1 MNKKKVNEYLNYAYD
16 AISLSGILDKQ
27 TKKVKKSFRSQ
38 ISAFG
43 ASISMGSPKA
53 AIAFFSKQ
61 GGSKTERPK
70 ILYAIYLTL
79 NKDTI
84 QNDENKSFNDESSN
98 SIVSDNEEDK
108 NSDGTTLNKDEKNS
122 AEKENDDKKLKEKC
136 SEAAAKLFKKLN
148 NEYTTD
154 DIINAAIAVKLAM
167 NLYELDEE

>member
-1 MNKKKVNEYLNYAYD
+1 MNKKKVNEYLEYAYD
-16 AISLSGILDKQ
+16 AIQLSGISDKK

-61 GGSKTERPK
+61 GGSDTERPK
-70 ILYAIYLTL
+70 ILHAIYLTL
-79 NKDTI
+79 KKDTVSK
-84 QNDENKSFNDESSN
+84 DENKSLEKKETNTITVNDK
-98 SIVSDNEEDK
+98 EEK
-108 NSDGTTLNKDEKNS
+108 GTETTISPVENDCVK
-122 AEKENDDKKLKEKC
+122 KENDDKNLKKEC
-136 SEAAAKLFKKLN
+136 SKAATELFSGLN

-167 NLYELDEE
+167 NLYELDD